1 MNTRLLSAAAI
12 PIAIALFLAVNVLAW
27 STLRTAR
34 LDLTEGKI
42 YTLSDGSRRIARE
55 LSEPVKL
62 TLFYSQRAGN
72 ADPGIRAYAVR
83 VRDLL
88 DEYVRA
94 SRGRITLEVVDPE
107 PFTDEEDR
115 AMQAGIAAIP
125 MSGGGNLYFGLLGT
139 GPTDEREVIRLFD
152 PLQEHF
158 LEYEISRMIHMLSR
172 PDRKVVGVLS
182 TLPIAG
188 GFTFAQ
194 GQPRET
200 PPWQIHAQ
208 LGMLFDVRD
217 LETTIAEIP
226 SDIDVLVVVHPKELP
241 EAVQYAIDQYVLG
254 GGRALIFVDPHSV
267 VDVPMDAQN
276 ELQAM
281 LAPKASGLPKLFDA
295 WGIELVADRVAAD
308 LTHGQ
313 PEPQQGQRGE
323 PIRNPVWVVLPAE
336 NMDTDDPVVGNVGL
350 LSFPLPGALRAKAG
364 GEGATTTF
372 SSLAFT
378 SDTSMLIPVERVRFP
393 DTRELVGS
401 FVSLEEPLT
410 IIARVS
416 GPVKTAFPDGAP
428 PPPVS
433 LDESAPAGF
442 TGEHRAESDGPINV
456 IVVAD
461 VDMLFDAVWVRE
473 QTLGNIVLGYRKL
486 AGNGDFVV
494 GAVDHLAGSSDLISI
509 RARAKFTR
517 PFDRVVKIRNE
528 AEVKYLAEQ
537 KALEAKAADAQRRIT
552 ELQRERPGSGDLIL
566 SPEQQAEL
574 DRFNEVLVD
583 TRRELRRLQRT
594 MRRDIESLGL
604 TLKFVNI
611 GLIPL
616 VVTCAAVTLGV
627 YRVRRRRG
635 RVTSEGGR
643 S

>member
-1 MNTRLLSAAAI
+1 MNTRLLTAAAI

-34 LDLTEGKI
+34 LDLTEGRI
-42 YTLSDGSRRIARE
+42 YTLSEGSRGIARD
-55 LSEPVKL
+55 LAEPVKL
-62 TLFYSQRAGN
+62 TYFFSQRVGN
-72 ADPGIRAYAVR
+72 ADPGVRSYAVR

-94 SRGRITLEVVDPE
+94 SRGGIMLEVVDPE
-107 PFTDEEDR
+107 PFTEEEDR

-125 MSGGGNLYFGLLGT
+125 MSGGRGNLYFGLLGA

-152 PLQEHF
+152 PSQEHF
-158 LEYEISRMIHMLSR
+158 LEYEISRMIHTLSR
-172 PDRKVVGVLS
+172 PERKVVGIIS

-188 GFTFAQ
+188 GFTFSQ
-194 GQPRET
+194 GQPRQT
-200 PPWQIHAQ
+200 PAWQIHTQ

-226 SDIDVLVVVHPKELP
+226 ADIDVLIVVHPKELP
-241 EAVQYAIDQYVLG
+241 DGVQYAIDQFVLG
-254 GGRALIFVDPHSV
+254 GGRALIFVDPHSL

-295 WGIELVADRVAAD
+295 WGLELIPDRVAAD
-308 LTHGQ
+308 LTNGQ
-313 PEPQQGQRGE
+313 PEPSGGQRGE

-336 NMDTDDPVVGNVGL
+336 NMDTKDPVVGNVGL
-350 LSFPLPGALRAKAG
+350 LSFPMPGALRAKD
-364 GEGATTTF
+364 GATTMF
-372 SSLAFT
+372 SSLVFT
-378 SDTSMLIPVERVRFP
+378 SATSMLIPVERVRFP
-393 DTRELVGS
+393 DTRELVS
-401 FVSLEEPLT
+401 TFVSRDEPLT
-410 IIARVS
+410 IVARVS
-416 GPVKTAFPDGAP
+416 GSVKTAFPDGAP

-433 LDESAPAGF
+433 LDEAVPAGF
-442 TGEHRAESDGPINV
+442 TGEHRAASAGPINV

-461 VDMLFDAVWVRE
+461 VDMLFDAVWIRE
-473 QTLGNIVLGYRKL
+473 QRLGNIVLGYQKL

-552 ELQRERPGSGDLIL
+552 ELQRERPGTGDLIL

-574 DRFNEVLVD
+574 ERFNTVLVD
-583 TRRELRRLQRT
+583 TRKELRRLQRT
-594 MRRDIESLGL
+594 MQHDIESLGF

-635 RVTSEGGR
+635 RETSEGGR